1 MSFETA
7 KFMGSCQLTL
17 IVISL
22 IFNVDLRLQKV
33 NVHLAGICKQAS
45 HVFGFNIVHY
55 SWGHAS
61 KPICKV
67 SH

>member
-33 NVHLAGICKQAS
+33 NVHLASICKQAS
-45 HVFGFNIVHY
+45 HVFGFNIVHC
-55 SWGHAS
+55 S
-61 KPICKV
+61 
-67 SH
+67 